1 MDQSFIPTP
10 DKIPVNWLWF
20 HVLLLVTFLIHVIL
34 MNFIVGGSLL
44 TLWDYLRGKPVKKD
58 ANSIPTLIALTINF
72 GVPPLLFVQVL
83 YGHLFYTSSLLMAV
97 PWILVIP
104 VLIIAYYGAYIFV
117 YKYENKKKLARVS
130 LTLSTLFLLA
140 IAFVYVNNITLSMS
154 PERFIKY
161 FENSKGWNLN
171 LQEPSLIPRYLH
183 YIVAAIAVAGLG
195 RAAFYHF
202 SKAIDREE
210 KIKERNDGLKIFSY
224 ATMMQVIVGV
234 LFWFSLP
241 DPVGKLLIGGDITFS
256 LLLGLGIILAFL
268 LITTAVRRKFMVT
281 LFMMIPLLSI
291 MILVRDFVRRAYLSD
306 VFQPSQL
313 ENVNQ
318 SSSLILFLVVFA
330 IGLASLWYMIRLMI
344 VKPKTF
350 QA

>member
-1 MDQSFIPTP
+1 MDPTFIPTP
-10 DKIPVNWLWF
+10 DEIPVNWLWF

-72 GVPPLLFVQVL
+72 GVPPLLFVHVL
-83 YGHLFYTSSLLMAV
+83 YGNLFYISSLLIAA

-104 VLIIAYYGAYIFV
+104 VLILAYYEAYIFV
-117 YKYENKKKLARVS
+117 YKFEKRKNLARVS

-140 IAFVYVNNITLSMS
+140 IAFIYVNNITLSMS

-161 FENSKGWNLN
+161 FENSKGFNLN
-171 LQEPSLIPRYLH
+171 LGEPSLIPRYLH
-183 YIVAAIAVAGLG
+183 YIVAAVAIAGLG

-202 SKAIDREE
+202 SKSMDKNQRMEG
-210 KIKERNDGLKIFSY
+210 RNSGLKVFSY
-224 ATMMQVIVGV
+224 ATMIQVIVGV

-241 DPVGKLLIGGDITFS
+241 DQVGRLLIGGNLTFTV
-256 LLLGLGIILAFL
+256 LLALGIILAFL
-268 LITTAVRRKFMVT
+268 LITTAVRRKFMAT
-281 LFMMIPLLSI
+281 LLAVVPLLAI
-291 MILVRDFVRRAYLSD
+291 MILVRDFVRRTYLSD
-306 VFQPSQL
+306 VFAPSQL
-313 ENVNQ
+313 ENTGR
-318 SSSLILFLVVFA
+318 SGSLILFLIVFV
-330 IGLASLWYMIRLMI
+330 IGLASIYYMLHLMI
-344 VKPKTF
+344 VNPKTS